1 MVHNDDSKEII
12 NMDRCDKHY
21 RLLLFYDSECDH
33 CWQLLATLRTWY
45 AVRSNSAQLDIVSV
59 SLDHTREAWE
69 PAFKAN
75 AFP

>member
-45 AVRSNSAQLDIVSV
+45 AVRNS
-59 SLDHTREAWE
+59 T
-69 PAFKAN
+69 
-75 AFP
+75 